1 MLEHALTEYYVSI
14 CSVNRLH
21 SNFSLPEI
29 NAEIKSVHIHLL
41 KIKLDTF

>member
-14 CSVNRLH
+14 CYVNLLY
-21 SNFSLPEI
+21 SNCSLPEA
-29 NAEIKSVHIHLL
+29 NDEILSVHIHLL